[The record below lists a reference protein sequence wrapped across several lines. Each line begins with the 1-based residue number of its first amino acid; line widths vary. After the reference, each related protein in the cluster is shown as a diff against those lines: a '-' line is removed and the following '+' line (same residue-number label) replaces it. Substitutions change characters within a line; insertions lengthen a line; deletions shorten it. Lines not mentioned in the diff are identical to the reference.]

1 MPGPSRSTRPASSSE
16 TSPNIAPVTSS
27 RDTRQDTVGNAAAQD
42 QLASVSSGSESSLL
56 DEVQGDREERLN
68 FVARDR
74 DAVDAWSG
82 VRQRDHEDFLADT
95 QVAREYLPGDPESI
109 LAAKQ
114 PDWGLFIQACSNV
127 SQARRQAA
135 LQVVRGQKR
144 WDDMLS
150 KLGPEHT
157 AHIQSWL
164 AEDQGDAT
172 GMSLDE
178 RLDASHN
185 SDRAK
190 AALAAVQ
197 GVKDPEGRLTPRLQ
211 ELLALGVGLP
221 ASDRDELGSEGILNI
236 ASARRA
242 ASALVAMPLV
252 EYQRS
257 CMLLELSGDTARLRQ
272 QFVLLEAIGARLG
285 EFIAF
290 EAADLVELESFSD
303 DIRGMNDATLVDQ
316 TSVAQTNSRDATS
329 LQHKYVK
336 GDGAGAAQLVAA
348 EADPLKALA
357 MNKEAGLGVG
367 SLNSVTAKEQ
377 EQSLERHSKHEAVA
391 RDTGNIRESVIR
403 WLKSTPCSPAER
415 ATVTMYLNGL
425 PYTQALYDSAIPKI
439 QRSLGRSFPGVQAME
454 QAREAVLR
462 KSQGGLSPE
471 EVAEEAK
478 GGMGASAV
486 TGKDYVVD
494 QDDALVQHY
503 NDQNREFTDEN
514 LKAWRPRV
522 KAILDKAQPQVA
534 EGTDVMIEVK
544 LEGGGAHI
552 MTLTDVDEKKGR
564 WLIHNTSNGRTAW
577 VDEAQLL
584 DGFLDRVGVSRGL
597 VTSTIA

>member
-1 MPGPSRSTRPASSSE
+1 MPGLSRSTRPVSTS
-16 TSPNIAPVTSS
+16 TSPTVAPVTST
-27 RDTRQDTVGNAAAQD
+27 RDARQDTAGNAAAQE
-42 QLASVSSGSESSLL
+42 QLASVASGSESSLL

-82 VRQRDHEDFLADT
+82 VRQRDHEDVLADT
-95 QVAREYLPGDPESI
+95 QVAREYLPGDPESV

-178 RLDASHN
+178 RLDASYN

-197 GVKDPEGRLTPRLQ
+197 GVKDPEGRLTPRIQ

-221 ASDRDELGSEGILNI
+221 ATDRDELGSEGILTV

-285 EFIAF
+285 EFI
-290 EAADLVELESFSD
+290 
-303 DIRGMNDATLVDQ
+303 G
-316 TSVAQTNSRDATS
+316 
-329 LQHKYVK
+329 
-336 GDGAGAAQLVAA
+336 
-348 EADPLKALA
+348 
-357 MNKEAGLGVG
+357 
-367 SLNSVTAKEQ
+367 
-377 EQSLERHSKHEAVA
+377 
-391 RDTGNIRESVIR
+391 
-403 WLKSTPCSPAER
+403 
-415 ATVTMYLNGL
+415 
-425 PYTQALYDSAIPKI
+425 
-439 QRSLGRSFPGVQAME
+439 
-454 QAREAVLR
+454 
-462 KSQGGLSPE
+462 
-471 EVAEEAK
+471 
-478 GGMGASAV
+478 
-486 TGKDYVVD
+486 
-494 QDDALVQHY
+494 
-503 NDQNREFTDEN
+503 
-514 LKAWRPRV
+514 
-522 KAILDKAQPQVA
+522 
-534 EGTDVMIEVK
+534 
-544 LEGGGAHI
+544 
-552 MTLTDVDEKKGR
+552 
-564 WLIHNTSNGRTAW
+564 
-577 VDEAQLL
+577 
-584 DGFLDRVGVSRGL
+584 
-597 VTSTIA
+597 